1 VIGEPRRAA
10 VLAIGDELLGGRA
23 LDTNSGEIA
32 ARLLELGFEVERTL
46 VVGDDARGIERA
58 IAELCSAYPLV
69 VATGGLGPTLD
80 DVTRDAA
87 AAAARV
93 PLVRSDETLEEL
105 RALFRRRAKE
115 MPRSNERQALFPSG
129 AQLMPNRRGTAA
141 GFRLWV
147 EGGVLA
153 VLPGPPHEM
162 REMLERELLPWLA
175 VTCGPGECF
184 ESRVYGLA
192 GIAESA
198 FADRAGD
205 WMERAANPLMGVTAH
220 CGVLR
225 VSLRA
230 RAATREA
237 ARARLEL
244 RGAEL
249 RERFAEEVF
258 SEDEPRLAHAVGA
271 QLIQRG
277 ITLATAE
284 SCTGGLVAS
293 MLTEVPGISQVYLE
307 GWVCYSDRAKELR
320 LGVPRELIERHGAV
334 SGEVASAMAACAARE
349 SGARAAV
356 SVTGIAGPS
365 GGTPEKPVGLV
376 WFGTSVDGA
385 LRAFEERF
393 PPHGRE
399 TVRLF
404 AAHRALDLLRRHLPP
419 T

>member
-1 VIGEPRRAA
+1 MIGEPRRAA

-23 LDTNSGEIA
+23 VDTNSGEIA
-32 ARLLELGFEVERTL
+32 ARLLELGFETTRAV
-46 VVGDDARGIERA
+46 VVGDDAAAIEQA
-58 IAELCSAYPLV
+58 IVELCATHPLV

-93 PLVRSDETLEEL
+93 PLARSDETLEGL
-105 RALFRRRAKE
+105 RAMYRRRGKE
-115 MPRSNERQALFPSG
+115 MPSSNERQAMFPSG
-129 AQLMPNRRGTAA
+129 AQLMPNPRGTAA

-147 EGGVLA
+147 EGSVLA

-175 VTCGPGECF
+175 ARCGAGECF

-205 WMERAANPLMGVTAH
+205 WMERTANPLMGVTAH

-230 RAATREA
+230 RGATREA
-237 ARARLEL
+237 ARARLEQ
-244 RGAEL
+244 REAEL
-249 RERFAEEVF
+249 RERFAAETF
-258 SEDEPRLAHAVGA
+258 SVGEPRLAHAVGA
-271 QLIQRG
+271 RLLERG

-284 SCTGGLVAS
+284 SCTGGLVAA
-293 MLTEVPGISQVYLE
+293 MLTEVPGISRVYLE
-307 GWVCYSDRAKELR
+307 GWVCYSDRAKEQR
-320 LGVPRELIERHGAV
+320 LGVPREAIERHGAV
-334 SGEVASAMAACAARE
+334 SAEVASAMAAGAARE
-349 SGARAAV
+349 SGARVAL
-356 SVTGIAGPS
+356 SITGIAGPS

-376 WFGTSVDGA
+376 WFGLSIDGA
-385 LRAFEERF
+385 PRAFEERF

-399 TVRLF
+399 SVRLF
-404 AAHRALDLLRRHLPP
+404 AAHRALDLLRRNLPP
-419 T
+419 A